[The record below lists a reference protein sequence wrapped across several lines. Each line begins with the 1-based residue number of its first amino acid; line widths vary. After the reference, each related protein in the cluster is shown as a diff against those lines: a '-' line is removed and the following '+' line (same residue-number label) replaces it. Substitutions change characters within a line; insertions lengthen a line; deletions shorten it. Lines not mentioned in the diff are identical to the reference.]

1 MPKLFFKM
9 CLSKPWRVHNVNVTV
24 ATSVSGDVSG
34 LAPLTQLTQLYLHST
49 SVSGDVSG
57 LAPLTQL
64 RELRLHTTSVSG
76 DVSGLA
82 PLTQLRELDLSSASV
97 CGQRGNRDYGTC

>member
-34 LAPLTQLTQLYLHST
+34 LAPLTQLTRLRLAYTRVSGDVSGLAPLTQLTQLYLHST

-64 RELRLHTTSVSG
+64 REL
-76 DVSGLA
+76 
-82 PLTQLRELDLSSASV
+82 DLSSTSV